1 MITIARAPAAGP
13 AETDPPRLLV
23 VGGRKAATC
32 RPIGQLEPRGYRIDR
47 LAGLPLPTPL
57 PACDVV
63 IFALPAAEAAASGE
77 ACAQL
82 RALGGP
88 PMLVL
93 HPGGDPHDAADM
105 LDAGADDCLL
115 APHNPREV
123 LARVRALIRR
133 RDRSRH
139 APLRPRELADGCRLD
154 GRRLVVRA
162 PDGRQVGLTPLQ
174 HRLLTALMA
183 RPGEVVSREHLLTHV
198 LGEDTDSFDRAIDV
212 HVSRLKKR
220 LAQVCEAPLITAY
233 RGVGYR
239 LDLSPAGAG

>member
-1 MITIARAPAAGP
+1 MITIARTPAAGP
-13 AETDPPRLLV
+13 AEAAPSRLLV
-23 VGGRKAATC
+23 VGGRQATAC
-32 RPIGQLEPRGYRIDR
+32 RPTGQLEPRGYRIER
-47 LAGLPLPTPL
+47 LPALPLPTPL

-63 IFALPAAEAAASGE
+63 IFALPASEEAAVAE

-93 HPGGDPHDAADM
+93 HPGDHPHDAAGM
-105 LDAGADDCLL
+105 LEAGADDCLL
-115 APHNPREV
+115 APQNPREV

-133 RDRSRH
+133 RDRSRR
-139 APLRPRELADGCRLD
+139 PGLPRELADGCRLD
-154 GRRLVVRA
+154 GRKLVVRA
-162 PDGRQVGLTPLQ
+162 SDGRQVGLTPLQ

-239 LDLSPAGAG
+239 LDLSPAGA